1 MEFEGEAEDVVR
13 AGKGGS
19 AAMGAVT
26 KGGGSAE
33 GAEGGKDGKG
43 GAGGGGG
50 GSGGADGAKGG
61 AGGAKGGAKG
71 GAGGAG
77 SAGAGAGSRG
87 DQDAEL
93 RAVDEAQRTRG
104 LSTLSQLL
112 DSKWEQVC
120 LQP

>member
-33 GAEGGKDGKG
+33 GAEGGKGGTGGKDGKG

-50 GSGGADGAKGG
+50 GGAKGGASGAKGG
-61 AGGAKGGAKG
+61 AGAAGA
-71 GAGGAG
+71 
-77 SAGAGAGSRG
+77 AGAGAGSRG